1 MGLAKKALKKLKG
14 GAYFPFYLTFYKR
27 LPLDEKRILLESRH
41 GSALE
46 SNIYALC
53 KELGKEDYA
62 SFTVVVPA
70 RKGKMAE
77 FKAKLAM
84 AGLSRAVVV
93 PHGSISYYKELSRA
107 KFLVNDVSFP
117 GRYIKKEGQ
126 RMLNVWHGTPLKK
139 MGRDDLEERASL
151 GNMLRNFL
159 QSDYLIYPNAFMEWV
174 MTTSFMLPGLYQ
186 GKILHTGYPR
196 NDVFFDEQA
205 RERLREELGFAG
217 KRVYAYLPTYRGL
230 SYKVDGEDGRKRLAY
245 LEELEKGLGEEELL
259 LYKPH
264 PLEGGAG
271 ELSGFSKIL
280 SFPSGYDTDHVL
292 HACDG
297 LLTDYS
303 SVFFDFAVSGRSV
316 VLFPYDREQY
326 MAGRGLYV
334 KPEELPFPSAS
345 SIEEVLAL
353 LRKEPGYGEEIR
365 DKYMTWENGHGSR
378 DCLRALL
385 FDEIDCEAVT
395 LSGSGKEKV
404 LLYAG
409 NLAQNGVTTAFCNL
423 YEAIDKEKRDYYVCF
438 RTESVKEE
446 PERIN
451 RLPADALLF
460 PLSSEMNLDPV
471 TMVAQVIFL
480 KTGFSGLGI
489 KKRLQEAYARE
500 WRKHFLGTDFSHV
513 VHYNGYEDYILSLFM
528 ASPCKRSI
536 YCHSQMLMEM
546 KTRKMASRPLVE
558 EAYRSYA
565 PVVCVSE
572 EGAKEAKILG
582 GEGAKVV
589 VAPNLQDTQEVV
601 RRSNLPLTFDA
612 ATKSTHTLEQVKAYL
627 SGEES
632 CFICLGRFSRE
643 KGQVALLSMFQRF
656 IERGNKAV
664 LFLVGG
670 GGPDGPMLLEKIKEA
685 GLEDKV
691 VLIYSLSNPMPLL
704 SACDLLIIPSLYEGC
719 PVAAYEA
726 AALSVPVLSA
736 KVPGCRELAK
746 STGMA
751 LYEGEEEGIS
761 LMEAALRGEIAV
773 MQVDFEERKERALSV
788 FEEMLKK

>member
-46 SNIYALC
+46 SNIFALC
-53 KELGKEDYA
+53 KELGKREYA
-62 SFTVVVPA
+62 SYTVVVPA
-70 RKGKMAE
+70 RKEKIPE
-77 FKAKLAM
+77 FQKKLAM

-93 PHGSISYYKELSRA
+93 RHGSIAYYKELSRA
-107 KFLVNDVSFP
+107 KYLVNDVSFP
-117 GRYIKKEGQ
+117 GRFIKKEGQ

-186 GKILHTGYPR
+186 GKVLHTGYPR
-196 NDVFFDEQA
+196 NDVFFAEEE
-205 RERLREELGFAG
+205 RERLRKKLGFAG

-230 SYKVDGEDGRKRLAY
+230 SYKVDGEDGRRRMAY
-245 LEELEKGLGEEELL
+245 LRELEEGLLENELL

-264 PLEGGAG
+264 PLEGGAEG
-271 ELSGFSKIL
+271 LSGFTKIL
-280 SFPSGYDTDHVL
+280 PFPVGYDTDHVL

-303 SVFFDFAVSGRSV
+303 SVFFDFAVSGRNI

-326 MAGRGLYV
+326 MAGRGLYLT
-334 KPEELPFPSAS
+334 PEELPFPSAS
-345 SIEEVLAL
+345 SIEEVLSL
-353 LRKEPGYGEEIR
+353 LRAEPGYGEEIR
-365 DKYMTWENGHGSR
+365 EKYMTWENGHGSH
-378 DCLRALL
+378 DCLQALL
-385 FDEIDCEAVT
+385 YDEIDCEAVS
-395 LSGSGKEKV
+395 LPGSGKEKV

-423 YEAIDKEKRDYYVCF
+423 YEAIDKTKRDYYVCF

-446 PERIN
+446 PERVG
-451 RLPADALLF
+451 RLPEDTLLF

-471 TMVAQVIFL
+471 TMIAQFLFL

-489 KKRLQEAYARE
+489 KKRLREAYERE

-513 VHYNGYEDYILSLFM
+513 VHYNGYEDYILSLFLV
-528 ASPCKRSI
+528 SPCRRSI
-536 YCHSQMLMEM
+536 YCHSQMLLEM

-582 GEGAKVV
+582 GEGAAVV
-589 VAPNLQDTQEVV
+589 VAPNLQDTEEVV
-601 RRSNLPLTFDA
+601 RRSHLPLAFDG
-612 ATKSTHTLEQVKAYL
+612 ATKSTHTLSQVQGFL
-627 SGEES
+627 RGEKP
-632 CFICLGRFSRE
+632 CFLCLGRFSKE
-643 KGQVALLSMFQRF
+643 KGQVSLLSMFQKF
-656 IERGNKAV
+656 LERGNEAI

-670 GGPDGPMLLEKIKEA
+670 GGPDGPMLQKMVKEA
-685 GLEDKV
+685 SLENQV
-691 VLIYSLSNPMPLL
+691 VIIYSLSNPMPLRA
-704 SACDLLIIPSLYEGC
+704 ACDLLLSPSLYEGC

-726 AALSVPVLSA
+726 AALSVPVLSS

-746 STGMA
+746 STGMT
-751 LYEGEEEGIS
+751 LYEGEEEGVL
-761 LMEAALRGEIAV
+761 LMEAALRGEIAP
-773 MQVDFEERKERALSV
+773 MQVDFEERRERALSV
-788 FEEMLKK
+788 FEEMFKK